1 MKNILY
7 LLLVLFTSS
16 TATVGQSAPAE
27 KATVERSNDS
37 KDNSNESK
45 SSDTEDKPKVQLR
58 DPAEFHKVVDE
69 YKTYVAKVSP
79 ETRKEIIAFRKEI
92 AKLNKEKILL
102 YKKLSQA
109 SQDYLNKE
117 HQYKKQLPLNRKNL
131 LKLDDSK
138 AKEIRKEKELES
150 NK

>member
-7 LLLVLFTSS
+7 LLLLVLFASS
-16 TATVGQSAPAE
+16 TVAVEQSPRAK
-27 KATVERSNDS
+27 KATVEQSNDNN
-37 KDNSNESK
+37 DAIESN
-45 SSDTEDKPKVQLR
+45 DRAGDKAKAQLR

-79 ETRKEIIAFRKEI
+79 ETRKEIITFRKEI

-138 AKEIRKEKELES
+138 AKEMKKNKESES